1 MHGQFNMNVVE
12 DYPIITIFKYINS
25 KIEQKSGTFFYKEC
39 AVLLYHRSVKWRKDS
54 ISYLGRGKLGQNF
67 AEPIGMFN

>member
-1 MHGQFNMNVVE
+1 MNVVE

-25 KIEQKSGTFFYKEC
+25 KIEQKSRTFFYKEC

-54 ISYLGRGKLGQNF
+54 ISYLGREGKSKTK
-67 AEPIGMFN
+67 AISWCEY